1 MLLFTRRRC
10 ISSMQVASRM
20 RSEFAEMQSNHLL
33 LHAGSCQ
40 CTDHL
45 SLSSANSCDQFRT
58 MLKGD
63 PHYGHFSA
71 SKQFDEVHT
80 LIVCP
85 WPPHLTIGI
94 GRVSSFFY
102 RRKYDAR
109 RVPNCRP
116 AGDPG
121 KRALGR
127 SYASMQGPP
136 CWSGTGQP
144 PALLYCLAAHLE
156 KLMSRIRMARMMKLS
171 KLSQPPP
178 PQSLHTSV
186 ILSRQKKCVSIPA
199 SWLRLSSR
207 SF

>member
-20 RSEFAEMQSNHLL
+20 RSEFAELTMQTNHLL

-40 CTDHL
+40 CTDHRSYL
-45 SLSSANSCDQFRT
+45 SANRCDQFRT

-63 PHYGHFSA
+63 PHYGEFSA
-71 SKQFDEVHT
+71 SKQFDEIHT

-85 WPPHLTIGI
+85 WPPQMIIGI
-94 GRVSSFFY
+94 GRVSSFFC

-127 SYASMQGPP
+127 SYASMQGLPV
-136 CWSGTGQP
+136 GV
-144 PALLYCLAAHLE
+144 ALD
-156 KLMSRIRMARMMKLS
+156 SRRLC
-171 KLSQPPP
+171 
-178 PQSLHTSV
+178 SV
-186 ILSRQKKCVSIPA
+186 AWPHIFKS
-199 SWLRLSSR
+199 
-207 SF
+207 